1 MRILVLSHL
10 YPSPADPTAGTFVHE
25 QVGALRELGH
35 DVRVVSPKGFA
46 PPFLARWERYR
57 DVPGVDRIDGVPVLY
72 PRKVT
77 LPGGRLGHWNAES
90 MRVAIAGPL
99 RRIHRRWPFD
109 VIHAHMLVPDG
120 WAAARVAGRLGVP
133 VLATAHRAD
142 VLDVPARGG
151 SQRTQVE
158 QAVAWVDQIVA
169 VSRAMR
175 HACEGLATPKREV
188 AVVPNG
194 ADTRVFFPRD
204 RAETRRRLGLPLDER
219 IVAFVGVLT
228 PRKGI
233 DTLVDAMGLLARDPT
248 GAPLLTIAG
257 IGELRESLEARART
271 LGVADRLRFVGKVPH
286 DDVALWMAAGDVFCL
301 PSLSEGLPTVVCE
314 AMACGRA
321 VVATAVDGTPEI
333 VDDETTGL
341 LVPPRDAAALAAAL
355 RRLLDD
361 DGLRARFE
369 AEALAR
375 ATSTYTWAA
384 NARAHSRL
392 YEALTA

>member
-25 QVGALRELGH
+25 QVGALIELGH
-35 DVRVVSPKGFA
+35 DVRVVSPKGYA
-46 PPFLARWERYR
+46 PPFGRRWERYR
-57 DVPGVDRIDGVPVLY
+57 RVPGVDRIDGVPVLY

-77 LPGGRLGHWNAES
+77 LPGGRLGHLNGES
-90 MRVAIAGPL
+90 MRLAIAGPL
-99 RRIHRRWPFD
+99 RRVRRRWPFD
-109 VIHAHMLVPDG
+109 LIHAHMLVPDG
-120 WAAARVAGRLGVP
+120 WAAARIGGQLGVP

-151 SQRTQVE
+151 AQRTQVE

-175 HACEGLATPKREV
+175 EACERLATPRRPV

-194 ADTRVFFPRD
+194 ADTRTFFPRD
-204 RAETRRRLGLPLDER
+204 RGETRRQLGLPADER
-219 IVAFVGVLT
+219 IVTFVGALT

-233 DTLVDAMGLLARDPT
+233 DTLIEAMGILAREPA
-248 GAPLLTIAG
+248 GAPLLTVAG
-257 IGELRESLEARART
+257 IGELRDPLEARVRQ
-271 LGVADRLRFVGKVPH
+271 LGIADRIRFAGKVPH
-286 DDVALWMAAGDVFCL
+286 AEVAMWMAAGDVFCL

-333 VDDETTGL
+333 VDDGATGL
-341 LVPPRDAAALAAAL
+341 LVPPRNPDALAGTL

-361 DGLRARFE
+361 GGLRARFE
-369 AEALAR
+369 TEALTR

-384 NARAHSRL
+384 NARAHVRL
-392 YEALTA
+392 YEALTR